1 MITETIYRA
10 CVFEDLCTS
19 FTTVRL
25 PFFSRCLVDPLAI
38 DIVYVTVCMCM
49 CVFVMVNALAHTYI

>member
-25 PFFSRCLVDPLAI
+25 PFSRCLVDPLPI
-38 DIVYVTVCMCM
+38 DIVYVTVCVCM
-49 CVFVMVNALAHTYI
+49 CVFVTVNALAHTYI